1 MLHLPRPDAI
11 HIRYDPGSLCRR
23 KKVFLRSSWYS
34 GYFVVVFVI
43 STTLVLTYFNALFS
57 IQQELEDPFGDDF
70 SDIRLRA
77 LFLTPFL
84 KDMET
89 IHGALQKGK
98 SNAERPQLLEVFD
111 SEKPL
116 VRGISSSGDGEIEE
130 PENRETDVLP
140 YTTDQK

>member
-1 MLHLPRPDAI
+1 MI
-11 HIRYDPGSLCRR
+11 
-23 KKVFLRSSWYS
+23 V
-34 GYFVVVFVI
+34 FVV

-70 SDIRLRA
+70 SDIKLRK

-84 KDMET
+84 KDMDV
-89 IHGALQKGK
+89 IHEALQKGK

-116 VRGISSSGDGEIEE
+116 VRGISPSGDGEADVSVHRKTEVTMPAAI
-130 PENRETDVLP
+130 PE
-140 YTTDQK
+140 